1 MGMMKEWMMDIEE
14 MVSDAIE
21 LRNVTVEDIYTY
33 VKSLD
38 NRVTLENVQDVISMY
53 GYYVEERW

>member
-1 MGMMKEWMMDIEE
+1 MMKEWMMDIEE

-21 LRNVTVEDIYTY
+21 LRNETVEDIYTY

>member
-21 LRNVTVEDIYTY
+21 LRNETIEDIYTY

-53 GYYVEERW
+53 GYYAEEE